1 MWMLDRLFER
11 LGRLGGT
18 LLLLG
23 IAMAAIWWG
32 YSTFVGG
39 KTAKVEAK
47 LGKEQADA
55 ALQSGADAV
64 GTVAG
69 VNASDA
75 DTDSITR
82 SNDRDIRT
90 APGANA
96 PVDPAVAAAG
106 RRSLCK
112 RAANRNKPECVQHA
126 PAE

>member
-1 MWMLDRLFER
+1 MWLIDFLFDRIGKAATVALAVG
-11 LGRLGGT
+11 L
-18 LLLLG
+18 
-23 IAMAAIWWG
+23 AMALILWG
-32 YSTFVGG
+32 YNSFVGG

-47 LGKEQADA
+47 LGKEQTDA

-64 GTVAG
+64 DTVAG

-75 DTDSITR
+75 DTDAITR

-90 APGANA
+90 APGADA

-112 RAANRNKPECVQHA
+112 RAANRDKPECLQLA